1 MVSGVIWLPLPDAEE
16 SGSRAVGGLVCP
28 LGCWMEHGVYG
39 CPMFLVGKWIALDSL
54 GADKGRNNVE
64 RQCCGRSVCS
74 CYPAFFCL
82 FPESSFSTV
91 SGFRSWPCFPG
102 SLDGKESAC
111 NAGDLGLIPGL
122 ERFPEGGNGNPL
134 QFSPGEFHRQTMGS
148 RSDGVTHFYFH
159 TWTLDHKWRIT
170 HISQFWAL
178 GTCIHVLKNRIFG
191 WIVKIKW
198 QPFSEIL
205 CYI

>member
-54 GADKGRNNVE
+54 GADKGRKNVE

-134 QFSPGEFHRQTMGS
+134 QFLPGEFHRQTWDREVTEWHTFTFTPGRWIISEGS
-148 RSDGVTHFYFH
+148 HTFH
-159 TWTLDHKWRIT
+159 SFELWELVSMYLKIE
-170 HISQFWAL
+170 FL
-178 GTCIHVLKNRIFG
+178 GG
-191 WIVKIKW
+191 
-198 QPFSEIL
+198 
-205 CYI
+205 